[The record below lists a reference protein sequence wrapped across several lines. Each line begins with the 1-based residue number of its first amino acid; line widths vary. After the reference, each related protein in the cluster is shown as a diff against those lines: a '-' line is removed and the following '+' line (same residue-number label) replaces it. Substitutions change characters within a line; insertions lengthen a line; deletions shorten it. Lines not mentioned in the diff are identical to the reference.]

1 MARHEQAEVAAHA
14 HQQEI
19 AGLKEQLQ
27 TKTQEAR
34 ELSHM
39 LRAWEAMRA
48 GKDQQIAQ
56 VGVCCYRM
64 CLSVTRRPKQARSGF
79 KAACYYLLATY
90 FSALLSRL
98 LVSFLIFVPT
108 FTLDCACLFVAAGG
122 AEQALRAG
130 LGREGE
136 GMLTCIRKVALTT
149 GGQPWCSTLH
159 AARSLEKIK
168 QDASSR
174 QAAARGG
181 SSATTLAQ
189 RLFGPDTTSHK
200 DTATSSQAATLK
212 RDGPRVLQAKPTV
225 VYSLKGI
232 VPPPAKQ
239 Y

>member
-1 MARHEQAEVAAHA
+1 MVERDRGAMEAARHEQAELATQAY
-14 HQQEI
+14 QQEI
-19 AGLKEQLQ
+19 SGLKEQLQ

-56 VGVCCYRM
+56 LVE
-64 CLSVTRRPKQARSGF
+64 LSKRFEQD
-79 KAACYYLLATY
+79 
-90 FSALLSRL
+90 SA
-98 LVSFLIFVPT
+98 
-108 FTLDCACLFVAAGG
+108 
-122 AEQALRAG
+122 E
-130 LGREGE
+130 
-136 GMLTCIRKVALTT
+136 K
-149 GGQPWCSTLH
+149 
-159 AARSLEKIK
+159 ARSLEKIK

-181 SSATTLAQ
+181 SSSSTLAQ
-189 RLFGPDTTSHK
+189 RLFGPDTTSQK
-200 DTATSSQAATLK
+200 GTAASSDPQAAALK

-232 VPPPAKQ
+232 VPPPPKQ